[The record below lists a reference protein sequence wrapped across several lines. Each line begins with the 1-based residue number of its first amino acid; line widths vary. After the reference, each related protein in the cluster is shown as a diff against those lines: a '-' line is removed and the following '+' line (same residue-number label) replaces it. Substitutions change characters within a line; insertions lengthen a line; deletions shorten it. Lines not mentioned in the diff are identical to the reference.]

1 MEHTVYIALGTN
13 LGDRLANLRHARQA
27 LQPQTCILA
36 CSAVY
41 ETPPWGYLDQPKF
54 LNQVVKTETDLEPL
68 DLLRLL
74 KRLEVEMGRQPSLRN
89 GPRVIDLDLLF
100 YDDLQ
105 LVLPELT
112 IPHPNMAG
120 RAFVLLPMCD
130 LAPDL
135 CHPQHNQTMREM
147 LAECDLSEIQT
158 LANGQQECNE

>member
-13 LGDRLANLRHARQA
+13 LGDRLANLRNARFA
-27 LQPQTCILA
+27 LQPQARLIA

-54 LNQVVKTETDLEPL
+54 LNQVVKAETKLEPL
-68 DLLRLL
+68 ALLSLL
-74 KRLEVEMGRQPSLRN
+74 KRLEIELGRLPSLRN

-105 LVLPELT
+105 LVLPELI
-112 IPHPNMAG
+112 IPHPHMAG

-130 LAPDL
+130 LAPEL
-135 CHPQHNQTMREM
+135 YHPQQRQTMQEM
-147 LAECDLSEIQT
+147 LAECDLSEIYT
-158 LANGQQECNE
+158 VATALQECRE